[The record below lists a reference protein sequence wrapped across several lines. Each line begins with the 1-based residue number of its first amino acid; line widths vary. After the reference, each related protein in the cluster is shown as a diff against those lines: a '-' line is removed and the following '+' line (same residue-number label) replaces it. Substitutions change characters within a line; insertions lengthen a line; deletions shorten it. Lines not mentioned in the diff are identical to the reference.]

1 LPTRCW
7 LRWRSVETVT
17 MTTVGVVPLPW
28 LPARRSDHLMTLPTA
43 CLTASLSISLT
54 LSALFVTV
62 PPPPP
67 IGEQSTSFGWGKGGS
82 VTSAG
87 WQVTLC
93 DHMWHVSS
101 RCGVATLRTAI
112 HLCVCLFVGDYIN
125 GTACP
130 RSPPNFCACCLWP
143 RSDLSLAALRYVMYF
158 RFTDG
163 VIQLA
168 IP

>member
-1 LPTRCW
+1 MFAEAMLAALAFSGDCYYDDSWRRAAAMVTSPP
-7 LRWRSVETVT
+7 LR
-17 MTTVGVVPLPW
+17 PL
-28 LPARRSDHLMTLPTA
+28 DDTA
-43 CLTASLSISLT
+43 DCLLNCLAKYFTHSLCSLCYC
-54 LSALFVTV
+54 S
-62 PPPPP
+62 PPPP
-67 IGEQSTSFGWGKGGS
+67 IGEQSTSFGWGKDGS

-93 DHMWHVSS
+93 DHVWHVSS

-112 HLCVCLFVGDYIN
+112 HLCVFVGDYIN